1 MTRFWQGLR
10 RWLPRGQGP
19 NSPGPDQVVI
29 ESTTVGLIDEV
40 SVSMGHLYQGTYIM
54 HDGTKRCGF
63 KCTLMV
69 APEGERL
76 EVGVGSEALI
86 GDARWIVLAFNR
98 PEGENPSVVLGRSRT
113 ADKANLLPTEPKDIG
128 ETESEI
134 YLLWDKD
141 LDMIFNSECT
151 LCSGPAGWDGRTMIE
166 EGEMCV
172 AQKCTGCGLTFWS
185 SDGALLEQFE
195 KTPPTFTPG
204 RKNEPR
210 YAEGPTRQLT
220 DHTDDTYRSQWR
232 SPS

>member
-1 MTRFWQGLR
+1 MTGFWQGMR
-10 RWLPRGQGP
+10 RWLPMGEGP
-19 NSPGPDQVVI
+19 DSTGPDQVVI

-40 SVSMGHLYQGTYIM
+40 SVSMGHLYQGTYIV
-54 HDGTKRCGF
+54 HDGTKRYGL

-76 EVGVGSEALI
+76 EVGVGTEALI
-86 GDARWIVLAFNR
+86 GDEQWIVLAFDR

-113 ADKANLLPTEPKDIG
+113 VDKTDLLQPEPKDIG

-134 YLLWDKD
+134 YLLWDED

-166 EGEMCV
+166 DGDMGV
-172 AQKCTGCGLTFWS
+172 GQKCTQCSQTFWS
-185 SDGALLEQFE
+185 SDGALREHFE

-220 DHTDDTYRSQWR
+220 ER
-232 SPS
+232 